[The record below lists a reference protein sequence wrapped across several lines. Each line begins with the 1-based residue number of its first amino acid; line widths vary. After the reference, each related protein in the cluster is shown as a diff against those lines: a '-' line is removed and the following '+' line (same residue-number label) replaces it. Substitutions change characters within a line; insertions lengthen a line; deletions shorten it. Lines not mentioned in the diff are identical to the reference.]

1 MKRFISGLKSLFIK
15 PTRKKFIGLFVPV
28 GIMLVLIINCQYM
41 TMNHPVKFLLLFW
54 GAIPAYIWFMG
65 FIYREDKKPLDLY
78 TASNHGENY
87 NNNNKMYD
95 QVSHIEK
102 KTTVT
107 NTTITTETVY
117 FKEGGNYIE

>member
-1 MKRFISGLKSLFIK
+1 MKRLFCGFKSLFIK
-15 PTRKKFIGLFVPV
+15 PTRKKFIGLTIPSV
-28 GIMLVLIINCQYM
+28 IMLILIINRQYM
-41 TMNHPVKFLLLFW
+41 TIHHPVTFLLLFW
-54 GAIPAYIWFMG
+54 GAIPAYIWLLG
-65 FIYREDKKPLDLY
+65 SIYREDKNKVSVYSPGDNDY
-78 TASNHGENY
+78 NY
-87 NNNNKMYD
+87 NYNDKSFD